1 MLRLPEFN
9 YLQPRTLRQAT
20 KFLAECGADAML
32 VAGGTDVYPKM
43 KRGQF
48 TPRHLISL
56 RSLSELKGIRQSKE
70 GVWIGAGESLTTVAN
85 HRLIAKHF
93 PALAHAAH
101 SVSTPQLRNMG
112 TIGGNVLVDTRC
124 NYYDQ
129 TFFWRQAVGFC
140 MKKDGDIC
148 LVAPGST
155 KCLAIASSDTAP
167 VLMSLGAEAVLVS
180 PNGERRV
187 KLENLYRDDGI
198 DYSAKAKDEVLKRLI
213 IPRQALGRRN
223 VYMKLRRR
231 GSFDFPILGV
241 AATLDLD
248 EREECRNASVVLTAV
263 ASAPK
268 AVPEASTMLEGKKV
282 TMELIDA
289 VADAAAK
296 VSHPLDNADLDYWYR
311 KRMTKVYTQRALAQL
326 AGLENPPPSSS
337 PATRGRKEVEA

>member
-9 YLQPRTLRQAT
+9 YVQPKSLKESARV
-20 KFLAECGADAML
+20 LADLGAEAMA

-48 TPRHLISL
+48 TPRHLVSL
-56 RSLSELKGIRQSKE
+56 RALRELKGIRSTKD
-70 GVWIGAGESLTTVAN
+70 GLWIGAGESLTAVSN
-85 HRLIAKHF
+85 DPLIAKHF
-93 PALAHAAH
+93 PALAHAAE

-148 LVAPGST
+148 LVAPGSS

-167 VLMSLGAEAVLVS
+167 VLMSLATEAVLV
-180 PNGERRV
+180 NKQGERRI
-187 KLENLYRDDGI
+187 KISDLYRDDGI
-198 DYSAKAKDEVLKRLI
+198 NFLGKTNDEVLKGLLI
-213 IPRQALGRRN
+213 PKNALSRRN
-223 VYMKLRRR
+223 VYLKLRRR

-241 AATLDLD
+241 AATMDLD
-248 EREECRNASVVLTAV
+248 EQKQCRVASLVLTAV

-268 AVPEASTMLEGKKV
+268 VVLEASTLLQGKKV
-282 TMELIDA
+282 TKELIDA

-296 VSHPLDNADLDYWYR
+296 ISHPLDNADLDYWYR
-311 KRMTKVYTQRALAQL
+311 KRMAKVYAQRALAKL
-326 AGLENPPPSSS
+326 AGLEDWSIGV
-337 PATRGRKEVEA
+337 RE

>member
-1 MLRLPEFN
+1 MLRLPEFT
-9 YLQPRTLRQAT
+9 YHQPRSLKQAT
-20 KFLAECGADAML
+20 KALADLGADAMI

-56 RSLSELKGIRQSKE
+56 RALRELKGIRQTKD
-70 GVWIGAGESLTTVAN
+70 GFWIGAGENLTTVSR

-93 PALAHAAH
+93 PALAHAAE

-148 LVAPGST
+148 LVAPGSA

-167 VLMSLGAEAVLVS
+167 VLLSLGAEAMLT
-180 PNGERRV
+180 NYRGERHV
-187 KLENLYRDDGI
+187 KLEELYRDDGI
-198 DYSAKAKDEVLKRLI
+198 DYSAKAKDEVLKGLLI
-213 IPRQALGRRN
+213 PKEALGLRN
-223 VYMKLRRR
+223 VYLKLRRR

-241 AATLDLD
+241 AATLDID
-248 EREECRNASVVLTAV
+248 DRGECRHASLVLTAV

-268 AVPEASTMLEGKKV
+268 VVTEATTLLRGQKI
-282 TMELIDA
+282 TLELIDA

-296 VSHPLDNADLDYWYR
+296 AAHPLDNADMDYWYR
-311 KRMTKVYTQRALAQL
+311 KRMAKVYTQRALAQV
-326 AGLENPPPSSS
+326 AGLEN
-337 PATRGRKEVEA
+337 

>member
-9 YLQPRTLRQAT
+9 YYQPRSLKQAT
-20 KFLAECGADAML
+20 KALADFGMDGMP

-56 RSLSELKGIRQSKE
+56 RALRELKGIRQSKE
-70 GVWIGAGESLTTVAN
+70 GLWIGAGESLTAVSN
-85 HRLIAKHF
+85 HRLIATHF
-93 PALAHAAH
+93 PALTHAAE

-129 TFFWRQAVGFC
+129 THFWRQAVGFC

-148 LVAPGST
+148 LVAPGSA

-167 VLMSLGAEAVLVS
+167 VLVSLGTEAILVS
-180 PNGERRV
+180 KQGERRV
-187 KLENLYRDDGI
+187 KLEDLYLDDGI
-198 DYSAKAKDEVLKRLI
+198 DYSAKAKDEVLKGLL
-213 IPRQALGRRN
+213 IPRESLGRRN
-223 VYMKLRRR
+223 VYLKLRRR

-241 AATLDLD
+241 AATMDTD
-248 EREECRNASVVLTAV
+248 ERGECRHASLVLTAV

-268 AVPEASTMLEGKKV
+268 VVAEATTLLQGKKI
-282 TMELIDA
+282 TLDLINA
-289 VADAAAK
+289 VADVAAK
-296 VSHPLDNADLDYWYR
+296 TAHPLDNADMDYWYR
-311 KRMTKVYTQRALAQL
+311 KRMAKVYTQRALAQV
-326 AGLENPPPSSS
+326 AGLGNWSTGVME
-337 PATRGRKEVEA
+337 